1 MNLERTEPKIKKSS
15 TKVDTSPK
23 SNMTNQLPDGLGDKA
38 LKTRFIVNVGEVQN
52 LYKSTKPSSNRRK
65 ASQAVRENITVD
77 LHGLSKADALE
88 TLDDMLPEWVEIAMR
103 GDDPWVIPV
112 TIVCGKGGQS
122 LSEVVEDWIKRNEKV
137 ANAPKSM
144 YL

>member
-1 MNLERTEPKIKKSS
+1 LKS
-15 TKVDTSPK
+15 
-23 SNMTNQLPDGLGDKA
+23 
-38 LKTRFIVNVGEVQN
+38 RFVINVGEVQN

-65 ASQAVRENITVD
+65 ASQTARENITVD

-88 TLDDMLPEWVEIAMR
+88 TLDNLLPEWVEIAMR
-103 GDDPWVIPV
+103 GEYPWVIPV

-137 ANAPKSM
+137 ANAPQSM
-144 YL
+144 YLRA